1 LHIKTT
7 WGSGPYQ
14 ESNMKITLTETEV
27 AKIVEDFFDLKYKMK
42 ITSTVFRAS
51 YSYSSVDF
59 CTLSTDAEDK
69 KDEL

>member
-1 LHIKTT
+1 
-7 WGSGPYQ
+7 
-14 ESNMKITLTETEV
+14 MKITLTETEV
-27 AKIVEDFFDLKYKMK
+27 AKIVEDFFDLKHKMK

-51 YSYSSVDF
+51 FSYSSVDF